1 MNAKQED
8 VGVLLRYDLDL
19 SFGSNEN
26 NFECV
31 VNKAE
36 HCCEAGYYLYMDGTE
51 YGGIIDAVKSDTATG
66 DVTYSGRTWHGMLE
80 SKILAPD
87 TGQDYLVLNGEAN
100 TVLASLIQRVGLGS
114 LFAAS
119 TAASGVTIKAYQ
131 MNRYIGAYSGIRK
144 MLREANA
151 KLCCTFT
158 GGKVVLS
165 AAPVVDYTDGLDAD
179 IIDFSAKRVKGKVN
193 HLICLGQGE
202 LSNRTVVHL
211 YADADGNISQEQTF
225 SGVDEYAAV
234 YDYPSAESAET
245 LIEEGTKR
253 LKELRAQDALSVA
266 FTQTDNLY
274 DVGDIVGAYDGATDV
289 SVSVEI
295 TQKIV
300 TVKGG
305 LLTVSYSTD
314 KASTSVSAGTGSSG
328 ESGGQTGSI
337 AKDSEMLGGKAPAY
351 YLPAR
356 NLLDNSDFRTPI
368 NQRGKSSY
376 TGICYTIDRWRTWDE
391 NAAVTL
397 HAGEGITLSK
407 ILYQYFEPGKLHA
420 GGAYTV
426 AICLGDGAVCCAS
439 GTLSTTGFSYFVGNV
454 FALLQQ
460 EANGTV
466 FMAIQAASGETV
478 RWAAMYEGEYSAS
491 SLPPYVPK
499 GYTQEL
505 MECRRYYVKYG
516 DEGQYSYAYTNGY
529 ISGFLFAAPMRIAPT
544 IANAS
549 ALKLSDFSA
558 AVFGNFYVTTA
569 NGIVYLNVPA
579 AMSGE
584 WYRLTGL
591 ELSAD
596 L

>member
-1 MNAKQED
+1 MNANQED

-26 NFECV
+26 NFECT

-36 HCCEAGYYLYMDGTE
+36 HCCEAGFYLYMDGTE

-119 TAASGVTIKAYQ
+119 TAASGVTIKSYQ

-151 KLCCTFT
+151 KLCCTFA

-165 AAPVVDYTDGLDAD
+165 AAPIVDYTDGLDAD

-202 LSNRTVVHL
+202 LSERTVVHL

-234 YDYPSAESAET
+234 YDYSSAESAET
-245 LIEEGTKR
+245 LVDEGTKR

-295 TQKIV
+295 TQQIV

-328 ESGGQTGSI
+328 GSGGQTGSI

-356 NLLDNSDFRTPI
+356 NLLDNSDFANPV
-368 NQRGKSSY
+368 NQRGSASGNY
-376 TGICYTIDRWRTWDE
+376 NWGYILDRWLCKGDGF
-391 NAAVTL
+391 VL
-397 HAGEGITLSK
+397 DSSGITIPASGRLAQRIPVSTINGATELTAVYKKADGTIANATISK
-407 ILYQYFEPGKLHA
+407 ATDSYYEYHIFNDSGAAIKVCWAALYE
-420 GGAYTV
+420 GAYTV
-426 AICLGDGAVCCAS
+426 E
-439 GTLSTTGFSYFVGNV
+439 N
-454 FALLQQ
+454 
-460 EANGTV
+460 
-466 FMAIQAASGETV
+466 
-478 RWAAMYEGEYSAS
+478 
-491 SLPPYVPK
+491 LPPYIQK
-499 GYTQEL
+499 GYATEL
-505 MECRRYYVKYG
+505 AECQRYFERVQSHIY
-516 DEGQYSYAYTNGY
+516 
-529 ISGFLFAAPMRIAPT
+529 
-544 IANAS
+544 
-549 ALKLSDFSA
+549 FSA
-558 AVFGNFYVTTA
+558 AGVVNYIIHYSNKRITWPTITLGKTLYMSAINVVFESWNATINDAGGKVGTA
-569 NGIVYLNVPA
+569 TG
-579 AMSGE
+579 SGY
-584 WYRLTGL
+584 WYGYFDV
-591 ELSAD
+591 SAD